1 MPCYIGRK
9 FQNNR
14 GKNDVTRFQRE
25 KQVFHVHAQ
34 TQSLIVVLNLVK
46 QRILTLLPC
55 KKHDTQ
61 VKPYNSDWGL
71 NLWDSDPDRTQI
83 ET

>member
-1 MPCYIGRK
+1 MKISPCHVTLAGNFRTIG
-9 FQNNR
+9 

-25 KQVFHVHAQ
+25 KQVFHLHAQ

-46 QRILTLLPC
+46 QRILTLLLH

-61 VKPYNSDWGL
+61 VKPW
-71 NLWDSDPDRTQI
+71 DPDLDRTRI